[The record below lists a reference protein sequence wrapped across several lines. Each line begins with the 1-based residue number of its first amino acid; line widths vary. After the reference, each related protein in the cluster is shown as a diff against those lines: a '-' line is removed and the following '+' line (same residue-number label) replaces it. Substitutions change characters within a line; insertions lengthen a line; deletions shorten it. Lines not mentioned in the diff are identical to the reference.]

1 MKRARLDLNQM
12 CHTVLAAMVI
22 HVKSVFVSV
31 FDTNDNEDDIFHND
45 FCDNVMLMMMTMM
58 LTGSSEQFLV

>member
-1 MKRARLDLNQM
+1 M

-31 FDTNDNEDDIFHND
+31 FDTNDNEDNIFHND